1 MGNHEMRVYLRRIM
15 LALCS
20 NGVPSQPPTP
30 GVTPLQS
37 ENDPRMAFCPACF
50 VEVTPEQAGAQIN
63 AARVL
68 SEFAKTAPGRLPSRV
83 QEALA
88 VIDGVPDTEGRR
100 G

>member
-1 MGNHEMRVYLRRIM
+1 M
-15 LALCS
+15 
-20 NGVPSQPPTP
+20 TTTDD
-30 GVTPLQS
+30 VTPLQS

-50 VEVTPEQAGAQIN
+50 VEVTPEQADAQIN

-68 SEFAKTAPGRLPSRV
+68 SEFAKTAPGRLPSHV

-88 VIDGVPDTEGRR
+88 VIDGVNPNDGRK